1 MEVTRYRYLQS
12 IEIAKKLGALY
23 VVFHSQ
29 INPLLKVPR
38 IRQMKL
44 NNQIKFWQDLLE
56 ELHDI
61 NLTILLENE
70 YDDNYKDLLYL
81 IENIDSEQVRVCL
94 DIGHAL
100 AYSKLTLKEWIIGL
114 KSHIEYIHLHWNN
127 RQNDSHS
134 IPSDEE
140 LDLLSEILIENDIT
154 PIITLEYR
162 VDDIVKEVNR
172 VRKAFDKTII

>member
-1 MEVTRYRYLQS
+1 M
-12 IEIAKKLGALY
+12 
-23 VVFHSQ
+23 
-29 INPLLKVPR
+29 
-38 IRQMKL
+38 
-44 NNQIKFWQDLLE
+44 
-56 ELHDI
+56 
-61 NLTILLENE
+61 TILLENE

-81 IENIDSEQVRVCL
+81 IENINSEQVKVCL

-100 AYSKLTLKEWIIGL
+100 AYSKLTLKEWIMGL

-134 IPSDEE
+134 IPSYEE
-140 LDLLSEILIENDIT
+140 LGLLSEILIENNIT

-172 VRKAFDKTII
+172 VRKAFDKTIV